1 MQVSKSKFTSGPWKV
16 GKGKLKRFSI
26 HQDVGPSAGGR
37 YIGTTTANHPE
48 RMPRSI
54 LEEDAAN
61 ARLVA
66 DAPNMHE
73 LLLESMEFISD
84 RMYQD
89 DCAELR
95 RKITELLN
103 RHGG

>member
-1 MQVSKSKFTSGPWKV
+1 MSKSKFTSGPWKV
-16 GKGKLKRFSI
+16 GEGKLRRFSI

-61 ARLVA
+61 ALLMA
-66 DAPNMHE
+66 DAPKM
-73 LLLESMEFISD
+73 LEVIRSLVKSHTAGDETD
-84 RMYQD
+84 YD
-89 DCAELR
+89 DQIQSLKAGFQILE
-95 RKITELLN
+95 